1 MYNFLKS
8 HFFLSFLT
16 FHNFLKC
23 KYFSTL
29 FKTSFFFPVFS
40 RWFLLLYKFNLQ
52 TSLPIHIP
60 QNTSIYNTVSKHK
73 SIILHLEVE
82 RGPGFVSICHSPTAN
97 HFNFLYITRKSTDIK
112 AIPYTV
118 SHTIQYIEKYSLFR
132 QMLYVAVLGTLEI
145 WNHYN
150 KFYLM
155 WIIVN
160 KNVWKKITHL
170 IGLAQWKGKLFQM
183 CSCWNVLDSYTVHL
197 CSGLE
202 HKSFWT

>member
-1 MYNFLKS
+1 MHIYIVNFCKQYLWQKLTKSKCAHSYTEFKYCAYYYIDSYSSMVKSLFGIYFSFKFLVFMYNFLKP

-29 FKTSFFFPVFS
+29 FKTSFFFFPVFS
-40 RWFLLLYKFNLQ
+40 HWFLLLSKFNLQ
-52 TSLPIHIP
+52 TSLPVHIP

-97 HFNFLYITRKSTDIK
+97 HFNYLYITRKSTDIK

-118 SHTIQYIEKYSLFR
+118 SHTIQYIEK
-132 QMLYVAVLGTLEI
+132 
-145 WNHYN
+145 
-150 KFYLM
+150 
-155 WIIVN
+155 
-160 KNVWKKITHL
+160 
-170 IGLAQWKGKLFQM
+170 
-183 CSCWNVLDSYTVHL
+183 
-197 CSGLE
+197 
-202 HKSFWT
+202 